1 MPRSY
6 RDEQN
11 RWGITTALQTLLML
25 GKSTYTVTDLMD
37 VARMFDVTDDLFNRM
52 DYVPDDLEYEGL

>member
-11 RWGITTALQTLLML
+11 RWGITTALQILLML
-25 GKSTYTVTDLMD
+25 GKSTYTVNDLMD
-37 VARMFDVTDDLFNRM
+37 VAQMFDVTDDLLNRM
-52 DYVPDDLEYEGL
+52 DYVPDNLEYEGL

>member
-11 RWGITTALQTLLML
+11 RWGITTALQILLMS
-25 GKSTYTVTDLMD
+25 GKSTYTVADLMD
-37 VARMFDVTDDLFNRM
+37 VAQMFDVTDDLFKRM
-52 DYVPDDLEYEGL
+52 SYVPNDLEYEGL